1 MRLFKSILATLIIL
15 VVIINAAIA
24 LFPAKEPKEF
34 GMAELDQYV
43 IKKSTIE
50 KPKALSTAL
59 VAHKSI
65 TYGDIVLES
74 IEEMEASESKANISR
89 AAKRIVLAIEEP
101 LPEEESTDINQEPEL
116 ELMSKPETEPT
127 SEPESEPTP
136 EQASEQEEVPEPEKA
151 SNCYSV
157 SYDVNKS
164 LDELIEELANNSSL
178 TVDDIIKLIKTY
190 HGECDCVVSMA
201 ERSMVI
207 WVILNRLDA
216 GGFGKTVAEI
226 CTRPYQFTGY
236 SANNP
241 ITERGFALVNDVVMR
256 WEREKAGETNV
267 GRTIPKDIL
276 FFHADSI
283 PSRGE
288 WHNAFYKYSEGN
300 SGYKIYFDRN
310 NPLENPY
317 ES

>member
-1 MRLFKSILATLIIL
+1 MRFFKSIIATFIVIFII
-15 VVIINAAIA
+15 VSSVAA
-24 LFPAKEPKEF
+24 LFPAKETKEL
-34 GMAELDQYV
+34 GMADLDKYV
-43 IKKSTIE
+43 IKKTV
-50 KPKALSTAL
+50 
-59 VAHKSI
+59 VA
-65 TYGDIVLES
+65 
-74 IEEMEASESKANISR
+74 
-89 AAKRIVLAIEEP
+89 
-101 LPEEESTDINQEPEL
+101 
-116 ELMSKPETEPT
+116 KPETLTTSLVARKSISYGEIILEEVEDEKESEAPQSLNDESKVSLSYTGRQAVLAVEEILEEKSTTTEQEPTPEPT
-127 SEPESEPTP
+127 SEPEPISESEPEPTP
-136 EQASEQEEVPEPEKA
+136 EPEPEPVVT
-151 SNCYSV
+151 S
-157 SYDVNKS
+157 SYYTVEGDVNMS

-216 GGFGKTVAEI
+216 GGFGSTVAEI

-241 ITERGFALVNDVVMR
+241 ITERGFTLVRDVVMR

-276 FFHADSI
+276 YFHADSI
-283 PSRGE
+283 PSQGI
-288 WHNAFYKYSEGN
+288 WHNAFYKYSGGN

-310 NPLENPY
+310 NPIENPY

>member
-15 VVIINAAIA
+15 VVIINALVA
-24 LFPAKEPKEF
+24 LFPAKESKEF

-43 IKKSTIE
+43 IKKSAIE
-50 KPKALSTAL
+50 KPKALSMAL
-59 VAHKSI
+59 VTHKSI

-74 IEEMEASESKANISR
+74 IEEVEASESKANISR

-101 LPEEESTDINQEPEL
+101 LSEEEEINQEPKP
-116 ELMSKPETEPT
+116 ELMSESEPEPEPT
-127 SEPESEPTP
+127 SEPEPEPTLVESEPEP
-136 EQASEQEEVPEPEKA
+136 APEPEKA
-151 SNCYSV
+151 SNCYTV

-241 ITERGFALVNDVVMR
+241 ITERGFALVSDVVMR
-256 WEREKAGETNV
+256 WEREKAGETDV

-310 NPLENPY
+310 NPIENPY